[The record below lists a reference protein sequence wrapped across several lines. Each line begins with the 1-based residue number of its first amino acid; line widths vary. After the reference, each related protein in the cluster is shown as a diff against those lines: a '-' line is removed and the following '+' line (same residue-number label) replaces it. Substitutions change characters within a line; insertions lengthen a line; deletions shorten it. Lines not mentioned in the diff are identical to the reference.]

1 MSQVFFVGSYTNAD
15 FGTYRAIG
23 KGIYTCTLKAA
34 TGAMGILHCFEDIA
48 NPTYLALDK
57 AKTHLYAVHETGK
70 ADHPSV
76 SAFAV
81 NDDFSLKRLNT
92 QGMTGEGPC
101 HLALDPTENF
111 LAVANYS
118 SGNVSL
124 YPVTGD
130 GSLGAEADSVQ
141 HEGKS
146 VHPTRQEGPHAHATV
161 FGPEGFGPDGET
173 LFVADLGLDEIK
185 MYRLNAQTAKLEPF
199 GSVPTPPGAGP
210 RHLVFHPSGAYV
222 FVLNELAS
230 SLSVFGY
237 TEGRLELLNTV
248 SSLPADFREE
258 TTGAAL
264 RIHPSGRFVY
274 ASNRGHDSLA
284 VFAFDEAQQSLKLVQ
299 HVSTGG
305 KIPRDFALDPTADL
319 LIAANQQT
327 NTLLSY
333 RLNADTGRL
342 EPTGQTLTV
351 ETPVCIAML

>member
-1 MSQVFFVGSYTNAD
+1 MFFVGSYTNAD
-15 FGTYRAIG
+15 FGAYQATG
-23 KGIYTCTLKAA
+23 KGIYTCTLEPA
-34 TGAMGILHCFEDIA
+34 TGAMKVLHCFEDIA

-57 AKTHLYAVHETGK
+57 ARNHLYAVHETGR

-81 NDDFSLKRLNT
+81 NDDFNLKRLNT
-92 QGMTGEGPC
+92 QGVTGEGPC
-101 HLALDPTENF
+101 HLALDPTEKF

-124 YPVTGD
+124 YPVNPD

-141 HEGKS
+141 HEGSS

-161 FGPEGFGPDGET
+161 FGPEGFGRDGET

-185 MYRLNAQTAKLEPF
+185 VYRLNAQTARLEPLN
-199 GSVPTPPGAGP
+199 SVETPPGAGP

-222 FVLNELAS
+222 VVLNELAS
-230 SLSVFGY
+230 SLSVFRHA
-237 TEGRLELLNTV
+237 EGRLELRSTV
-248 SSLPADFREE
+248 STLPEEFREE

-264 RIHPSGRFVY
+264 RIHPSGKFVY

-284 VFAFDEAQQSLKLVQ
+284 VFAFDEAQQSLTLIQ

-305 KIPRDFALDPTADL
+305 KIPRDFALDPTATL

-327 NTLLSY
+327 NTLVSY
-333 RLNADTGRL
+333 RLDADTGRL
-342 EPTGQTLTV
+342 ESTGQTL
-351 ETPVCIAML
+351 ELGTPVCIAMV